1 LYSFFKQK
9 VTNLLDIVVTVLN
22 PLLTIFF
29 VWLKWNVLGVMAAL
43 LLTTLISVLI
53 AAWQAIATARE
64 ASAHSEASPPKA
76 SKSAPIVL
84 AAQPEPPGSAGE
96 SLPLLETASE
106 IELEKIQAQSTQ
118 VDRALKTRAA
128 PSLRN
133 KTAAAADGGSNSSK
147 SAKKGNPENLGLRF
161 TRYAALMYFFNIS
174 AWFYDIPFAVT
185 IYTFFG
191 TDHPALVAVALIRL
205 IYGFIKTLLKTLLTP
220 FNGVQTPLF
229 SSLHAEGRDSALQ
242 TAYASLSKLQIFML
256 VPSGLGIIILAR
268 NLMFLLFERKSQDAV
283 LTGDLLMEATW
294 ATALT
299 VAFTFTEAIISLPM
313 IVLMV
318 YEKYRL
324 VILSRSIPF
333 LTGPLLILCAVFNW
347 GAVNAVIVMGGLAVL
362 SRIITLIGVRKL
374 LSLTYPI
381 QFMWKV
387 LRAGAAFAIPL
398 GGLVYFLPTNW
409 PVTIAIAAL
418 GALIFFGVFKW
429 LGGFDSEDK
438 ERLTTLKIPF
448 RKYVIKYL

>member
-1 LYSFFKQK
+1 
-9 VTNLLDIVVTVLN
+9 
-22 PLLTIFF
+22 
-29 VWLKWNVLGVMAAL
+29 MAAL

-53 AAWQAIATARE
+53 AAWQALATARE
-64 ASAHSEASPPKA
+64 ASAHRDEAFQPKAKA
-76 SKSAPIVL
+76 SKQPPVVL

-96 SLPLLETASE
+96 SLSLLETASE

-118 VDRALKTRAA
+118 VDRALKTRVA
-128 PSLRN
+128 PSLRS
-133 KTAAAADGGSNSSK
+133 KSPAAADGGSNSSEPT
-147 SAKKGNPENLGLRF
+147 KKAARENLGLRF
-161 TRYAALMYFFNIS
+161 TRYAALMYFFNVS

-191 TDHPALVAVALIRL
+191 TGHPALVAVALIRL

-283 LTGDLLMEATW
+283 LTGDLLFEATW

-324 VILSRSIPF
+324 VILSRCIPF

-347 GAVNAVIVMGGLAVL
+347 GAVNAVIVNGWTGSFIARGHFNRGAQTAASVLPNAIYVEGFKSRGSFRYTVRRTRLFPACQLAYYY
-362 SRIITLIGVRKL
+362 RNCRFRGFNL
-374 LSLTYPI
+374 L
-381 QFMWKV
+381 WRV
-387 LRAGAAFAIPL
+387 
-398 GGLVYFLPTNW
+398 
-409 PVTIAIAAL
+409 
-418 GALIFFGVFKW
+418 
-429 LGGFDSEDK
+429 
-438 ERLTTLKIPF
+438 
-448 RKYVIKYL
+448 